1 MTMKPWF
8 LGVSALGAMSMGFF
22 TKDIRPVVNPAIK
35 QVGLH
40 AHDTHAATSLLGQFR
55 TSLSASL
62 FLRADL
68 YLHNGVEMRPLSD
81 AEVKAGKQGVGGSS
95 AEKIKLHDD
104 SKIITVIPPSSQDF
118 RGLLGDVERSVT
130 TYKNMVGHT
139 HQTPTQTLPLFRLMT
154 ILDPQFVQ
162 GWTTGGFILLW
173 DQKPGCLEKSIAFL
187 QEGLRNNPKSID
199 ILTQIAYC
207 HLKVLPK
214 SNKLTRDYRAAL
226 TYIVAAREIG
236 KDNFDIL
243 TEQELDA
250 LKQNYWRMV
259 ICFREIND
267 YKQMLRAAR
276 EGAAMYPDDA
286 VLARHVVEAER
297 LCAGKFTEVAPV
309 IISEPTDSDL

>member
-1 MTMKPWF
+1 
-8 LGVSALGAMSMGFF
+8 
-22 TKDIRPVVNPAIK
+22 
-35 QVGLH
+35 
-40 AHDTHAATSLLGQFR
+40 
-55 TSLSASL
+55 
-62 FLRADL
+62 
-68 YLHNGVEMRPLSD
+68 
-81 AEVKAGKQGVGGSS
+81 
-95 AEKIKLHDD
+95 
-104 SKIITVIPPSSQDF
+104 
-118 RGLLGDVERSVT
+118 
-130 TYKNMVGHT
+130 
-139 HQTPTQTLPLFRLMT
+139 
-154 ILDPQFVQ
+154 
-162 GWTTGGFILLW
+162 
-173 DQKPGCLEKSIAFL
+173 LEKSIAFL

-214 SNKLTRDYRAAL
+214 ANKLTRDYRAAL

-259 ICFREIND
+259 ICFRELND

-297 LCAGKFTEVAPV
+297 LCAGKFTEIAPV
-309 IISEPTDSDL
+309 IIAEPADSDL